1 MPLRRTLLLAA
12 AAATL
17 CSGCTTFNDR
27 FYVPGRDP
35 LMEFLGAEYETSVKL
50 WPAASLP
57 ELRPMRT
64 VLIPDRVSP
73 RAAEP
78 FGWLPGWLPQDP
90 YGWPPL

>member
-1 MPLRRTLLLAA
+1 MSLRRSLTLAA
-12 AAATL
+12 ALATL

-35 LMEFLGAEYETSVKL
+35 LMEFLGYEYETTNKL
-50 WPAASLP
+50 WTAATLP

-64 VLIPDRVSP
+64 VLIPDRPSP

-78 FGWLPGWLPQDP
+78 FIGWLPSDP
-90 YGWPPL
+90 SGWPPL